1 MMNSKT
7 GLVLGAL
14 SLLLCAIALQ
24 TPPQAAETL
33 VIGGTGSATSVARK
47 IAEAYRQT
55 RPALVL
61 QVLPSLGT
69 SGGLRALADGQ
80 IDIALSARA
89 LKPQEREGMRLEPFA
104 RTPLAFVANADV
116 TVSGLNTDALI
127 AFFRGTATRWP
138 DGTRARPVLRPY
150 LDAESRVL
158 AAWSKPLADALA
170 DAVYRTD
177 LLVTMTTQENLE
189 TIEQIPGAFGYA
201 PLSEVLTGD
210 RPLRVL
216 AFEGVEPLPAL
227 LAAGE
232 YPLALTLAMVT
243 NPATSEHA
251 RAFIDFVR
259 SAAGARIL
267 EAAGCLPMVQ

>member
-1 MMNSKT
+1 M
-7 GLVLGAL
+7 VLGRL

-24 TPPQAAETL
+24 APPQAAETL
-33 VIGGTGSATSVARK
+33 MIGGTGSANSVAQK
-47 IAEAYRQT
+47 LAEAYRQT
-55 RPALVL
+55 RPARVL

-80 IDIALSARA
+80 IDIALSSRA

-104 RTPLAFVANADV
+104 RTPLALVAHDDV
-116 TVSGLNTDALI
+116 TVSGLSTEALI
-127 AFFRGTATRWP
+127 AFFRGTETRWP

-150 LDAESRVL
+150 LDAEAQVL
-158 AAWSKPLADALA
+158 AAWSEPLADALA

-201 PLSEVLTGD
+201 PLSEVLAGD

-216 AFEGVEPLPAL
+216 AFEGVEPSPAQ
-227 LAAGE
+227 LAAGD

-243 NPATSEHA
+243 SPAASEDA
-251 RAFIDFVR
+251 RAFIEFVR
-259 SAAGARIL
+259 SAAGARVL
-267 EAAGCLPMVQ
+267 EAAGCLPVVP